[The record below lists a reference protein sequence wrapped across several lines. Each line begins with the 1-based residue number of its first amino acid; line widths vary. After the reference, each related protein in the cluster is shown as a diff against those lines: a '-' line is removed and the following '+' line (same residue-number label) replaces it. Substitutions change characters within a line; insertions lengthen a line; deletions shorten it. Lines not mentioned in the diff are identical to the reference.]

1 MLLKRT
7 FTLKNKIEFKAKEKI
22 ISKST
27 KKEKKEKEKEK
38 EENFPPKKLSN
49 YINTDNNIKY
59 ILKNKSALK
68 EYEIFLNR
76 FKKKKKIT
84 FGSINNNY
92 QYQNKMSIFKDNPR
106 LIISSYKANFTG
118 NFDDKKVKFQNNILG
133 VDEGLIILPKIN
145 IEEEQNKLVKRE
157 KNFIIENIKEKNDK
171 EDKDKLTN
179 IYSNTELKKED
190 INNKIN
196 NNIENQKNSNTDRNN
211 NSEKKMKSVDIY
223 RNKNKNKNIKESYLE
238 RGEEVINRYSTE
250 RNIKKNIESYNNKGN
265 KTLDNFH
272 HFNYEIRRLNKWD
285 FNNITKI
292 KKRGTRR
299 NSLNTILTEIKQSQR
314 LSLLTEIKHNKEQFK
329 IISRNKHLKDFINK
343 INEDQN
349 AIFMQ
354 NIKVFKKN
362 FNFSIFEEKK
372 NQNDNKDKYKNN
384 SERKK
389 TDTYSHIIK
398 KKVKLEDNLSH
409 EVGLCAEDVYIYKNK
424 IEKEKKKKFKLSNH
438 LYKLQKKEEKK
449 TEEYNDNIKRL
460 DLLLQ
465 QLENAIMQKNLDN
478 KNKNG
483 SESKNNNIK
492 YNESTNKLLKSPN
505 IYRSTNMGNLK
516 SKTISII
523 NSVELTK
530 IRTLTSNKENK
541 STKSSKFVKFN
552 TKNSTISKQSNS
564 SNDNNNDSINE
575 LIESKDEELMI
586 KNNLLAQKND
596 LDNEHKK
603 EMLRIKEEK
612 DEIKNELNKINNN
625 IIMFSKYLSK
635 TKTNLNEH
643 INSLSDYYYQIL
655 KKGIDVRRNGLSWV
669 VVKLMEL
676 NAFIDYNHFPNF
688 LDIHQINYLMKI
700 GTKIYEVKE
709 LIKLFQLL
717 KEKEKAIKEEHYD
730 EDRKKE
736 KEEKQSKF
744 NEIKRLNGDK
754 IGNNYV
760 EYLEEI
766 QHKYD
771 NAVNFNIDEEIEDKN
786 IIKTSKYLKDII
798 MHDWE
803 RNMELYYIPGSLAE
817 YFSKDKKFREYF
829 DDAYYLKE
837 EINKRQNDIKK
848 DKEKELNYYR
858 NKYKILY
865 FEEEKD
871 GNKNNNLKKDFLI
884 EEKNEDDNLNI
895 RQMIFAALFGNSTPM

>member
-27 KKEKKEKEKEK
+27 KKEKKEKEKE
-38 EENFPPKKLSN
+38 ENFPPKKLSN
-49 YINTDNNIKY
+49 YINTDNKIKY

-76 FKKKKKIT
+76 FKKKKKQIT
-84 FGSINNNY
+84 FGSINKNY

-118 NFDDKKVKFQNNILG
+118 NSDDKKVKFQNNILG

-145 IEEEQNKLVKRE
+145 IELEQEQNKLVESE
-157 KNFIIENIKEKNDK
+157 KFFKIENIKKRNDK
-171 EDKDKLTN
+171 EDKNKDKLTN

-190 INNKIN
+190 NSNKIN
-196 NNIENQKNSNTDRNN
+196 NNKENYKNSNNGRNN
-211 NSEKKMKSVDIY
+211 SSEKKMKSLDIY
-223 RNKNKNKNIKESYLE
+223 KKKNKNIKESYLE
-238 RGEEVINRYSTE
+238 RGEEVVNKYSTE
-250 RNIKKNIESYNNKGN
+250 RNIKKSIESYNNKGN

-285 FNNITKI
+285 FNNIS
-292 KKRGTRR
+292 KKKKKGARR

-329 IISRNKHLKDFINK
+329 IISRNKHLKDFVNK

-362 FNFSIFEEKK
+362 FNFSVFDEKES
-372 NQNDNKDKYKNN
+372 QNDNKDKYINN
-384 SERKK
+384 TERKK
-389 TDTYSHIIK
+389 TDTYNDIIK

-424 IEKEKKKKFKLSNH
+424 IENEKKKKLKLGND
-438 LYKLQKKEEKK
+438 LYKLKKREEKK
-449 TEEYNDNIKRL
+449 IEEHNDNIKRL

-483 SESKNNNIK
+483 SESKNN
-492 YNESTNKLLKSPN
+492 EVTNKLSKGQN
-505 IYRSTNMGNLK
+505 IYRSTNTNMGNLK

-523 NSVELTK
+523 NSVELSK
-530 IRTLTSNKENK
+530 IRTLTNNKENK
-541 STKSSKFVKFN
+541 ITKSTKFVKFN
-552 TKNSTISKQSNS
+552 TKNSIISEQSNS
-564 SNDNNNDSINE
+564 SNDNDNDSNNE
-575 LIESKDEELMI
+575 LMESKDEELMI
-586 KNNLLAQKND
+586 KNNLLAQKTD

-625 IIMFSKYLSK
+625 IIMFSKQLSK
-635 TKTNLNEH
+635 AKNYLNEH

-676 NAFIDYNHFPNF
+676 NSFIDYNHFPNF

-700 GTKIYEVKE
+700 GAKIYEVKE

-717 KEKEKAIKEEHYD
+717 KQKEKAIKEEHYD

-771 NAVNFNIDEEIEDKN
+771 NAVNFNIDEEIEEKN

-798 MHDWE
+798 MYDWE

-871 GNKNNNLKKDFLI
+871 GNKNNNLKKKFLI
-884 EEKNEDDNLNI
+884 EEKNENDNLNI

>member
-27 KKEKKEKEKEK
+27 KKEKKEKEKE
-38 EENFPPKKLSN
+38 ENFPPKKLSN
-49 YINTDNNIKY
+49 YINTDNKIKY

-76 FKKKKKIT
+76 FKKKKKQIT
-84 FGSINNNY
+84 FGSISKNY

-118 NFDDKKVKFQNNILG
+118 NSDDKKVKFQNNILG

-145 IEEEQNKLVKRE
+145 IELEQEQNKLVESE
-157 KNFIIENIKEKNDK
+157 KFFKIENIKKRNDK
-171 EDKDKLTN
+171 EDKNKDKLTN

-190 INNKIN
+190 NSNKI
-196 NNIENQKNSNTDRNN
+196 NN
-211 NSEKKMKSVDIY
+211 NSEKKIKSLDIY
-223 RNKNKNKNIKESYLE
+223 KKKNKNIKESYLE
-238 RGEEVINRYSTE
+238 RGEEVVNKYSTE
-250 RNIKKNIESYNNKGN
+250 RNIKKSIESYNNKGN

-285 FNNITKI
+285 FNNIS
-292 KKRGTRR
+292 KKKKKGARR

-329 IISRNKHLKDFINK
+329 IISRNKHLKDFVNK

-362 FNFSIFEEKK
+362 FNFSVFDEKES
-372 NQNDNKDKYKNN
+372 QNDNKDKYINN
-384 SERKK
+384 TERKK
-389 TDTYSHIIK
+389 TDTYNDIIK

-424 IEKEKKKKFKLSNH
+424 IENEKKKKLKLGND
-438 LYKLQKKEEKK
+438 LYKLKKREEKK
-449 TEEYNDNIKRL
+449 IEEHNDNIKRL

-483 SESKNNNIK
+483 SESKNN
-492 YNESTNKLLKSPN
+492 EVTNKLSKGQN
-505 IYRSTNMGNLK
+505 IYRSTNTNMGNLK

-523 NSVELTK
+523 NSVELSK
-530 IRTLTSNKENK
+530 IRTLTNNKENK
-541 STKSSKFVKFN
+541 ITKSTKFVKFN
-552 TKNSTISKQSNS
+552 TKNSIISEQSNS
-564 SNDNNNDSINE
+564 SNDNDNDSNNE
-575 LIESKDEELMI
+575 LMESKDEELMI
-586 KNNLLAQKND
+586 KNNLLAQKTD

-625 IIMFSKYLSK
+625 IIMFSKQLSK
-635 TKTNLNEH
+635 AKNYLNEH

-676 NAFIDYNHFPNF
+676 NSFIDYNHFPNF

-700 GTKIYEVKE
+700 GAKIYEVKE

-717 KEKEKAIKEEHYD
+717 KQKEKAIKEEHYD

-771 NAVNFNIDEEIEDKN
+771 NAVNFNIDEEIEEKN

-798 MHDWE
+798 MYDWE

-871 GNKNNNLKKDFLI
+871 GNKNNNLKKKFLI
-884 EEKNEDDNLNI
+884 EEKNENDNLNI